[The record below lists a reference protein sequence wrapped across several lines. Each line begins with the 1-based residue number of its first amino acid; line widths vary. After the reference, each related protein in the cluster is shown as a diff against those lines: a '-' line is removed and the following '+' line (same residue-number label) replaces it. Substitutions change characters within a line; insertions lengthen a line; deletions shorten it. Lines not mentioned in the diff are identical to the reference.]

1 MRSMTGY
8 GVGRIEN
15 ENFDLKVEIRSVN
28 SRFTDIN
35 IRLPKIIFNLEEVVR
50 KSIKERISRGKLDVY
65 INLDIY
71 NSDNMKVKANLELAR
86 NYHSALSSLSREFD
100 IQKPIGLSDLY
111 LREGVLEVHQV
122 ENDSTFYKES
132 ILEATKMAI
141 DTLIEMREEE
151 GNNLKEILK
160 KDKFI
165 FHKMVCNVDERAP
178 KVIEENLKK
187 IEDKIKSIISEEKLD
202 IQRLTTEAA
211 IMADK
216 LAIDEEIG
224 RLFSHLSQFDSIIES
239 NEPVGRKLDFLVQEI
254 NREINTIGSKSTN
267 VEILGLVVDMKS
279 QVEKLREQIQNIE

>member
-15 ENFDLKVEIRSVN
+15 ENYDLKVEIRSVN

-165 FHKMVCNVDERAP
+165 FHKMVRNVDERAP

>member
-15 ENFDLKVEIRSVN
+15 ENYDLKVEIRSVN

-50 KSIKERISRGKLDVY
+50 KSIKERISIGKLDVY

-165 FHKMVCNVDERAP
+165 FHKMVRNVDERAP

>member
-1 MRSMTGY
+1 M
-8 GVGRIEN
+8 
-15 ENFDLKVEIRSVN
+15 
-28 SRFTDIN
+28 
-35 IRLPKIIFNLEEVVR
+35 
-50 KSIKERISRGKLDVY
+50 DVY
-65 INLDIY
+65 INLNIY

-86 NYHSALSSLSREFD
+86 NYHSALSSLSEEFD

-132 ILEATKMAI
+132 ILETTKIAI

-151 GNNLKEILK
+151 GKNLKEILK
-160 KDKFI
+160 KDKSI
-165 FHKMVCNVDERAP
+165 LYKMVCDAEERAP

-202 IQRLTTEAA
+202 IQRLTTEVT

-267 VEILGLVVDMKS
+267 VEILSLVVDMKS

>member
-15 ENFDLKVEIRSVN
+15 ENYDLKVEIRSVN

-35 IRLPKIIFNLEEVVR
+35 IRLPKIIFNLEESVR

-65 INLDIY
+65 INLNIY

-86 NYHSALSSLSREFD
+86 NYHSALSSLSEEFD

-132 ILEATKMAI
+132 ILETTKIAI

-151 GNNLKEILK
+151 GKNLKEILK
-160 KDKFI
+160 KDKSI
-165 FHKMVCNVDERAP
+165 LYKMVCDAEERAP

-202 IQRLTTEAA
+202 IQRLTTEVT

-267 VEILGLVVDMKS
+267 VEILSLVVDMKS

>member
-165 FHKMVCNVDERAP
+165 FHKMVRNVDERAP